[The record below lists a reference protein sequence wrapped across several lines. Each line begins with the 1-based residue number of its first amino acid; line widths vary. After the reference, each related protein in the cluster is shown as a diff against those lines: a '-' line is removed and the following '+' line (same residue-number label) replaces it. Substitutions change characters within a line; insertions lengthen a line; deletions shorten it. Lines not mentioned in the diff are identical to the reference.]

1 MCENTELCL
10 WAFAHCCVRCKACV
24 NAFVLSVCLYLE
36 VWMPKKV
43 HAGFWLPV
51 PEDVYTDCKHGIFG
65 YNINT
70 SV

>member
-1 MCENTELCL
+1 
-10 WAFAHCCVRCKACV
+10 
-24 NAFVLSVCLYLE
+24 
-36 VWMPKKV
+36 MPKKV